1 MDFKPSIKTLGWLLV
16 LLAMLGIGI
25 ISSAGAM
32 NYGGIYL
39 WAGIANLACW
49 AFALYKLIRNLIKNG
64 TI

>member
-32 NYGGIYL
+32 NYGGIFL
-39 WAGIANLACW
+39 FAGIANLFCW
-49 AFALYKLIRNLIKNG
+49 AFAIWKLVKKLIDKNK
-64 TI
+64 I

>member
-32 NYGGIYL
+32 NYGGVFL
-39 WAGIANLACW
+39 FAGIANLFCW
-49 AFALYKLIRNLIKNG
+49 AFAIWKLVKKLIDKNK
-64 TI
+64 I

>member
-1 MDFKPSIKTLGWLLV
+1 MDFKPSIKTLCWLVV

-39 WAGIANLACW
+39 WAGIANLCCW
-49 AFALYKLIRNLIKNG
+49 TFVIYKLVKKLIENG

>member
-1 MDFKPSIKTLGWLLV
+1 MDFKPSIKTLRWLVV

-32 NYGGIYL
+32 NYGVIYL
-39 WAGIANLACW
+39 WAGIANLCCW
-49 AFALYKLIRNLIKNG
+49 TFVIYKLVKKLIENG